1 MFKHRNYAGLGLLL
15 LLGTAATAWGGE
27 PVQGEQ
33 PVSIVVEAKA
43 DRLEHLAGDTL
54 AGFLGAIYPKAR
66 FVRAGTLP
74 AEGRAVLLGT
84 MASAAEIRP
93 YVEAR
98 QLEVAGSFVVKTAER
113 DGRQIGIIA
122 GADPR
127 AVLHAVYALAERLG
141 YGFYISE
148 ETSPA
153 ATDEPLDFRRWEL
166 ADAPLAEERI
176 IFNWHNFLSS
186 CSTWDLAEWKDWIR
200 RSAAMR
206 YTGVMV
212 HAYGN
217 NPMVSFTH
225 NGQTKPVGYLTTTA
239 KGRDWGTQHVND
251 VRLLRGAR
259 GVFDEAVFGSK
270 AAMVPEGERA
280 GAAKRLMKRVFAYAR
295 QQGMDVVFALDVDTT
310 SSNPANIVGTL
321 PESARLS
328 SGGHLLANP
337 DTPEGLSYYRAQ
349 LKSLLGDYPR
359 IDRLVVWFRGGRT
372 PWRNLKPE
380 SFPEAW
386 KIEYRRAVAKRPEI
400 AKHPDSPSMFAI
412 SKIARAF
419 RKILDE
425 QGRRDVKLGTGSWAF
440 RFMAAAD
447 AFMPG
452 EVAFIPLDTGIQF
465 ESPQVQRELR
475 AVGSR
480 RGVIPVVWA
489 HHDDRTYIGRP
500 YTPPP
505 NFASQLEDC
514 RAGGFG
520 IIHWT
525 TRPLDLYFKSLSEQ
539 TWTRTRDM
547 PLEGTCR
554 QMASRLFG
562 PAAREAG
569 GEYLYEWVTKAPQF
583 GRETS
588 DRFIDRPLSEPEKT
602 IAACGKRLKLLE
614 EIDVSSLDRA
624 ARGRLEYFKLLEQ
637 FFIEFHQNE
646 TALQKSIALLKE
658 GKLAGAREA
667 IGTCRPESVI
677 ELYARAAEKGGI
689 SSGEKALVISL
700 NLRWLPYFEAQ
711 RQALGL
717 TPVRIN
723 FQPTQ
728 HDPLAQGAG
737 HRTFFVDPKRRFW
750 LGLGEKETGVEVL
763 GAGAGE
769 VFRGA
774 DGEQLVCRT
783 WIGSE
788 KPIRLRLRNMIGGP
802 LARGTHRVDL
812 LLVENLVENRG
823 PCELELVLRGSAQGE
838 PVTDRIELARRI
850 DRDRHLAKLSY
861 TLRIDRGQLDVE
873 LKPVR
878 GKVPLAGV
886 VIEPLEM
893 D

>member
-1 MFKHRNYAGLGLLL
+1 M
-15 LLGTAATAWGGE
+15 
-27 PVQGEQ
+27 
-33 PVSIVVEAKA
+33 
-43 DRLEHLAGDTL
+43 
-54 AGFLGAIYPKAR
+54 
-66 FVRAGTLP
+66 
-74 AEGRAVLLGT
+74 
-84 MASAAEIRP
+84 
-93 YVEAR
+93 
-98 QLEVAGSFVVKTAER
+98 
-113 DGRQIGIIA
+113 
-122 GADPR
+122 
-127 AVLHAVYALAERLG
+127 LHAVYALAERLG
-141 YGFYISE
+141 HGFYISE

-153 ATDEPLDFRRWEL
+153 ATDEPFDFRRWEL
-166 ADAPLAEERI
+166 ADVPLAQERI

-200 RSAAMR
+200 RAARMR

-217 NPMVSFTH
+217 NPMVSFSH
-225 NGQTKPVGYLTTTA
+225 NGRTKPVGFLSTTA

-251 VRLLRGAR
+251 VRLLNGAE
-259 GVFDEAVFGSK
+259 GVFDGAVFGSK
-270 AAMVPEGERA
+270 AAMVPDGERA
-280 GAAKRLMKRVFAYAR
+280 DAAKHLMKQVFAYAE
-295 QQGMDVVFALDVDTT
+295 QEGMDVVFALDVDTA
-310 SSNPANIVGTL
+310 SSNPPEVIGTL
-321 PESARLS
+321 PASARFGS
-328 SGGHLLANP
+328 ADYPLANP
-337 DTPEGLSYYRAQ
+337 DTPEGLSYYRTQ
-349 LKSLLGDYPR
+349 LKSLLGDYPQ

-372 PWRNLKPE
+372 PWRSLKPGD
-380 SFPEAW
+380 FPEDW
-386 KIEYRRAVAKRPEI
+386 KAEYRRALAAHPEI
-400 AKHPDSPSMFAI
+400 AEHPDSPSMFAI

-425 QGRRDVKLGTGSWAF
+425 QGRRDVKLGAGSWAF

-447 AFMPG
+447 AFMPR

-475 AVGSR
+475 TVGSR

-500 YTPPP
+500 YTPPA

-514 RAGGFG
+514 RAAGFG

-554 QMASRLFG
+554 QMAARLFG
-562 PAAREAG
+562 PPVRQPG
-569 GEYLYEWVTKAPQF
+569 GEYLYQWVTTAPQF

-588 DRFIDRPLSEPEKT
+588 DRFIDRPLSQPEKT
-602 IAACGKRLKLLE
+602 IASCGKRLKLLE

-624 ARGRLEYFKLLEQ
+624 ARSRLEYFKLLEQ
-637 FFIEFHQNE
+637 FFIEFHRSE
-646 TALQKSIALLKE
+646 TALQKSIARLKE
-658 GKLAGAREA
+658 GNLAGAREA
-667 IGTCRPESVI
+667 IGACRPESVI
-677 ELYARAAEKGGI
+677 ELYARAARKCGV
-689 SSGEKALVISL
+689 SSGERALIISL
-700 NLRWLPYFEAQ
+700 NLRWLSYFEGQ

-737 HRTFFVDPKRRFW
+737 RRTFFVDPKRRFW
-750 LGLGEKETGVEVL
+750 LGLGEKETGVKAFVGPE
-763 GAGAGE
+763 AGG
-769 VFRGA
+769 VPRGA
-774 DGEQLVCRT
+774 DSEQLVCRT

-788 KPIRLRLRNMIGGP
+788 KPIRLRLRNMTGGP
-802 LARGTHRVDL
+802 LAGGTHRVDL
-812 LLVENLVENRG
+812 LLADNLVENPAG
-823 PCELELVLRGSAQGE
+823 AVFELVLRGSAREE
-838 PVTDRIELARRI
+838 PITDRIELAGRM
-850 DRDRHLAKLSY
+850 DRKRHLAKLSY
-861 TLRIDRGQLDVE
+861 TLRIDRGQLEVE